1 MKRAAPRW
9 VVVIGV
15 GMTQTLAWGSTYYLP
30 AILADDVASGT
41 GLTRNW
47 VFGAFSGSLLVAAGL
62 GPVIGRSIDRYGGR
76 PVLVASNLVMAI
88 GLSALA
94 VAENAIGLS
103 AAWLVLGLGM
113 ALGLYDAAFA
123 TLATLYGSQARGPI
137 TGITLIA
144 GFASTIGWPLTAAL
158 EAKLGWRGACLV
170 WAALHGV
177 VGLPVNALVVP
188 GVMRSAGERRPS
200 KTIGWK
206 PRKEML
212 LLAFTFAASWFVTGA
227 MAAHFPTLL
236 ERAGTSHQAAITA
249 GALIGPAQVGAR
261 VLEFV
266 IMRRAHPLVPARL
279 AAMLHPLG
287 AVLFAAMGAPAAAL
301 FALLHG
307 AGNGL
312 LTIARGTVPLAVFG
326 PIGYGAR
333 TGLLGAP
340 ARAAQAAAPLLFG
353 ILLDKLGEYA
363 LIVSGGLSLLALIA
377 LLGLRA
383 KPSVPFDGGEQTRA
397 E

>member
-1 MKRAAPRW
+1 MKRPAPRW
-9 VVVIGV
+9 AVVIGI
-15 GMTQTLAWGSTYYLP
+15 GITQTLAWGSTYYLP
-30 AILADDVASGT
+30 AVLADDMAAGT
-41 GLTRNW
+41 GLTRGW
-47 VFGAFSGSLLVAAGL
+47 VFAAFSGSLLVAAGL

-76 PVLVASNLVMAI
+76 PVLVASNIVMAI

-94 VAENAIGLS
+94 AAANAIGLCV
-103 AAWLVLGLGM
+103 AWALLGIGM

-123 TLATLYGSQARGPI
+123 TLAALYGSQSRGAI

-158 EAKLGWRGACLV
+158 EARLGWRGACLV

-177 VGLPVNALVVP
+177 VGLPMNAWVVP
-188 GVMRSAGERRPS
+188 GVMASTVERRPS

-206 PRKEML
+206 PRREML

-227 MAAHFPTLL
+227 MAAHFPKLL
-236 ERAGTSHQAAITA
+236 ERAGTSHQAAIAA

-261 VLEFV
+261 LVEFV

-279 AAMLHPLG
+279 AALLHPLG
-287 AVLFAAMGAPAAAL
+287 AILFATMGAPAATL

-340 ARAAQAAAPLLFG
+340 ARVAQAAAPLLFG
-353 ILLDKLGEYA
+353 VLLDEFGEYA
-363 LIVSGGLSLLALIA
+363 LLVSGGLSMLALIA
-377 LLGLRA
+377 LLCLRA
-383 KPSVPFDGGEQTRA
+383 RSTHPV
-397 E
+397 

>member
-1 MKRAAPRW
+1 MKRPAPRW
-9 VVVIGV
+9 AVVIGI
-15 GMTQTLAWGSTYYLP
+15 GITQTLAWGSTYYLP
-30 AILADDVASGT
+30 AVLADDVAAGT
-41 GLTRNW
+41 GLTRAR
-47 VFGAFSGSLLVAAGL
+47 VFAAFSGSLLVAAGL
-62 GPVIGRSIDRYGGR
+62 GPAIGRSIDRYGGR
-76 PVLVASNLVMAI
+76 PVLVASNIVIAI
-88 GLSALA
+88 GLSTLA
-94 VAENAIGLS
+94 VAANAIGLC
-103 AAWLVLGLGM
+103 AAWAILGVGM

-123 TLATLYGSQARGPI
+123 TLAALYGSQARGAI

-158 EAKLGWRGACLV
+158 EAKFGWRGACLV

-177 VGLPVNALVVP
+177 IGLPMNAWLVP
-188 GVMRSAGERRPS
+188 GVTRGAVERRPS
-200 KTIGWK
+200 KTTGWK
-206 PRKEML
+206 PRREML

-227 MAAHFPTLL
+227 MAAHFPKLL
-236 ERAGTSHQAAITA
+236 ERAGISHQAAIAA

-261 VLEFV
+261 LLEFV

-279 AAMLHPLG
+279 AALLHPLG
-287 AVLFAAMGAPAAAL
+287 AILFATMGAPGATL

-326 PIGYGAR
+326 PVGYGAR

-353 ILLDKLGEYA
+353 VLLDEFGEGA
-363 LIVSGGLSLLALIA
+363 LLVSGTLSLLALIA

-383 KPSVPFDGGEQTRA
+383 RSPHPV
-397 E
+397 

>member
-1 MKRAAPRW
+1 MKRPRW

-15 GMTQTLAWGSTYYLP
+15 GVTQTLAWGSTYYLP

-41 GLTRNW
+41 GLTRTW
-47 VFGAFSGSLLVAAGL
+47 VFSAFSGSLLVAAGL

-76 PVLVASNLVMAI
+76 PVLVASNIVMAI
-88 GLSALA
+88 GLSVLALA
-94 VAENAIGLS
+94 ANAIGLCV
-103 AAWLVLGLGM
+103 AWVILGVGM

-123 TLATLYGSQARGPI
+123 TLANLYGSQARGPI

-177 VGLPVNALVVP
+177 VGLPMNALVLP
-188 GVMRSAGERRPS
+188 GVMRSAVERPPS
-200 KTIGWK
+200 TPIGWQ

-236 ERAGTSHQAAITA
+236 ERAGTSHRAAIAA

-261 VLEFV
+261 ILEFV

-279 AAMLHPLG
+279 AAVLHPLG
-287 AVLFAAMGAPAAAL
+287 AVLFAAMGAPGAAL

-353 ILLDKLGEYA
+353 VLLDDLGEYA
-363 LIVSGGLSLLALIA
+363 LIVSGGLSILALIA

-383 KPSVPFDGGEQTRA
+383 KSPHSV
-397 E
+397 